1 MSSRD
6 DHTILVGDIGGTH
19 ARFAI
24 VDAAGSALW
33 RVRQRQDFDQNFP
46 TFSAALRS
54 YAERAGIAA
63 VPAAAA
69 IAVAGPV
76 TEGKARFTNRGWEIS
91 EEALREFGFKEALLI
106 NDFAA
111 LAFAVGILDEKDLR
125 TLGPQLKGLEQG
137 TISIL
142 GAGTGFGV
150 SCLARYGERAVPM
163 ATEGGHIGFAPSDDE
178 ELAAL
183 QLMWK
188 QPGRVSIERIL
199 SGPGLEHLYRT
210 LEQLHGRQA
219 AAITAAQ
226 IVAAA
231 TNNDAGCRAAVMMF
245 CAIYGTVAGDFALAH
260 GARGG
265 VYIAGGIAQKIEAL
279 LTQSAFR
286 ARFES
291 KGRLSP
297 FVAAIPTKLIVNA
310 DAALLGA
317 ARGRHAR
324 TRYQLV
330 VSRPACGG
338 AEHLQALWRRRAPNI
353 QGCTAPP
360 KLQLRQVQERR
371 EIGRSDGAGGNFVGE
386 IYRVGQEYLAGSC
399 PPAELRGD
407 MGRIAH

>member
-1 MSSRD
+1 MNPGD
-6 DHTILVGDIGGTH
+6 DHSVLVGDVGGTH

-24 VDAAGSALW
+24 VDASGSAPW
-33 RVRQRQDFDQNFP
+33 RARQRQDLDESFP

-54 YAERAGIAA
+54 YAESAGIAA
-63 VPAAAA
+63 IPAAAA

-91 EEALREFGFKEALLI
+91 EEELRKFGFKDALLI

-111 LAFAVGILDEKDLR
+111 LAFAVEILHEKDLR
-125 TLGPQLKGLEQG
+125 PLGPQLQGLDQG

-163 ATEGGHIGFAPSDDE
+163 ATEGGHMGFAPSDDE

-188 QPGRVSIERIL
+188 HSGRISIERIL
-199 SGPGLEHLYRT
+199 SGPGLENLYRT

-219 AAITAAQ
+219 AAMSAPQ

-231 TNNDAGCRAAVMMF
+231 MSHDAGCRAALMMF
-245 CAIYGTVAGDFALAH
+245 CAIFGTVAGDIALAH

-265 VYIAGGIAQKIEAL
+265 VYIAGGIGPKIEAFL
-279 LTQSAFR
+279 AQSAFR

-317 ARGRHAR
+317 ARAGLILAR
-324 TRYQLV
+324 
-330 VSRPACGG
+330 
-338 AEHLQALWRRRAPNI
+338 
-353 QGCTAPP
+353 PP
-360 KLQLRQVQERR
+360 
-371 EIGRSDGAGGNFVGE
+371 S
-386 IYRVGQEYLAGSC
+386 
-399 PPAELRGD
+399 
-407 MGRIAH
+407 